1 MKKCLVLIHPHC
13 LIFIMGIWLIFSH
26 LWISSLKVSLKQI
39 QKIKN
44 KATDMREPVAYEC
57 FNSRRFYLTGSLTNC
72 YSFIRGSLKWPF
84 CELFVSDVSL
94 WNQYKFIAFNIF
106 TCIIFIIYCITLI
119 ITVISNEKTSEL
131 TI

>member
-1 MKKCLVLIHPHC
+1 MFSSYSPTLFDIYHGNLVD
-13 LIFIMGIWLIFSH
+13 IFSFMNQ
-26 LWISSLKVSLKQI
+26 SLKSQFESDT
-39 QKIKN
+39 KIKN
-44 KATDMREPVAYEC
+44 KATDTREPVAYEC
-57 FNSRRFYLTGSLTNC
+57 FNSRRFYLTGSMTNF

-106 TCIIFIIYCITLI
+106 SCIIFIIYCIILI
-119 ITVISNEKTSEL
+119 ITVISNEKTNEL

>member
-1 MKKCLVLIHPHC
+1 MFSSYSPTLFDIYHGNLVD
-13 LIFIMGIWLIFSH
+13 IFSFMNQ
-26 LWISSLKVSLKQI
+26 SLKSQFESDT
-39 QKIKN
+39 KIKN
-44 KATDMREPVAYEC
+44 KATDTREPVAYEC
-57 FNSRRFYLTGSLTNC
+57 LNSRRFYLTGSITNF

-106 TCIIFIIYCITLI
+106 SCIIFIIYCLILI
-119 ITVISNEKTSEL
+119 ITVISNEKTNEL